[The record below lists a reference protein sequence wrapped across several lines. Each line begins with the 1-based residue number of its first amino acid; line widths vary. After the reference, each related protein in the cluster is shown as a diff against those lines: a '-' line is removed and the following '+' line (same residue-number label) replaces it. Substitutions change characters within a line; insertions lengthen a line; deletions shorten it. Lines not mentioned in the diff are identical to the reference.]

1 MKYTIEDI
9 RKYLGHNCQI
19 IGDVTK
25 FVFDKAKPINE
36 ADDTTLVWVNPNRK
50 DRLDL
55 MRQTKARI
63 IICSQKEPVD
73 NDPNRVYILTDEP
86 KLVYLRVIEGLF
98 ATRIKYM
105 LHPTACIHPEAEIDN
120 NVHIGPLTY
129 VGKASIGE
137 GSVIHGN
144 CNIMD
149 GVIIGKNVVIQPG
162 AVLGSEGFGYAKNQA
177 GQLERFPHIGGVQIE
192 DDVEIGANTCIDR
205 GTLGN
210 TRIRKGAKID
220 NLVHIAHN
228 VDVGENTAIIAN
240 AMIAGSTKI
249 GANTWIAPSACL
261 RDAINIG
268 KDATVGL
275 AALVTKDIPDGELW
289 AGFPARKI
297 R

>member
-1 MKYTIEDI
+1 
-9 RKYLGHNCQI
+9 
-19 IGDVTK
+19 
-25 FVFDKAKPINE
+25 
-36 ADDTTLVWVNPNRK
+36 
-50 DRLDL
+50 
-55 MRQTKARI
+55 
-63 IICSQKEPVD
+63 
-73 NDPNRVYILTDEP
+73 
-86 KLVYLRVIEGLF
+86 
-98 ATRIKYM
+98 
-105 LHPTACIHPEAEIDN
+105 
-120 NVHIGPLTY
+120 
-129 VGKASIGE
+129 
-137 GSVIHGN
+137 
-144 CNIMD
+144 
-149 GVIIGKNVVIQPG
+149 
-162 AVLGSEGFGYAKNQA
+162 
-177 GQLERFPHIGGVQIE
+177 LERFPHIGGVQIE